1 MTTQAK
7 RSRRTLFQ
15 DVGFERAE
23 AAHLQIRSELMVQ
36 LSHVIEASGLT
47 QAAVAKLLGVT
58 QPRVSDVV
66 RGRIELFSIDALVN
80 MLGRAGLRVGLT
92 VAEPREAA

>member
-1 MTTQAK
+1 
-7 RSRRTLFQ
+7 
-15 DVGFERAE
+15 
-23 AAHLQIRSELMVQ
+23 MVQ

-80 MLGRAGLRVGLT
+80 MLGRAGLPVGLT